1 MLANPSNGELRRS
14 FYRQEPRQ
22 CWSLPFANVGNKLTH
37 AIPPSQRDAH
47 SCCSRTPTSA
57 KGFFVYKST
66 STFIAIFAVSF
77 GLAAAGLA
85 QSGHAQTAAAKSA
98 SGAAPVQ
105 APLLPFQASEKTLPN
120 GLKIIVVPTGFP
132 NLVSLQIP
140 VLTGSRNEVEPGKS
154 GFAHFFEHMMFR
166 GTKAYPTEKYQAILK
181 KLGARQNAYT
191 TDDYTN
197 YHTTFA
203 REDLE
208 TMLKIEADR
217 FQNLS
222 YGEDPFKTESRAVL
236 GEYNKNSA
244 NPISKLVEVTRDT
257 AFQKHTYKHTTMG
270 FLKDIEDMP
279 NQYQYSKVFFD
290 RWYRPEKT
298 AVIIAG
304 DVNAVEAFRLVEKY
318 WGSWKRGTFSVAIPA
333 EPAPQGPLYAHVPWP
348 SATLPW
354 VAISFHGAAFSET
367 EKDYAALS
375 TLLTLSFGPTS
386 DLYKKLVQDE
396 QKVDQLIQFAPG
408 SADPGLILIGART
421 KKLADAIDVRDQIL
435 KTVAQVRATPVTAKL
450 LANAKAAGKYGLI
463 RGLDNTENIA
473 ATLARFVRY
482 QRNFST
488 INNYYRVVDSLTPD
502 DLLAAARKYLTDE
515 SLVVTT
521 LSKEAMPAGINE
533 SPRLASL
540 APAPAN
546 AAQMESI
553 VQKSALPQINFK
565 LLFQAGSASDPKGKE
580 GLAAL
585 TAAMVT
591 RAGSTEKKI
600 DEINR
605 ALFPLAGSF
614 GSQVDKE
621 MTTFTGS
628 IHRDNWTVFT
638 DVALPMLLSPGF
650 REEDFRRLRDAQR
663 NALLVDLKGN
673 NEEEFGKERLQ
684 GNVFK
689 DTAYAHPSLGTVKGI
704 EAITLNDVKD
714 FWKKAYTQGAM
725 RLGVAGAVTDD
736 MLATLK
742 RELGKLPAGAGLP
755 AIGAIR
761 GRKAIGLEVEIIEKD
776 TRATAISFGL
786 PIEVTRSHPDF
797 AALWLAKTW
806 LGEHRES
813 NGQLFNRIRE
823 LRGLNY
829 GDYAYIEAFPRAM
842 FQFFP
847 DSNVGRKAQLFEV
860 WIRPVAPENA
870 NMALRIALYELTKL
884 ADKGLTTAQFEQT
897 RDYLMKNVYLMTS
910 TQNQQI
916 GYALDSQ
923 WYSIPEFTKYMR
935 SSLEK
940 LTVGDVNKAIQ
951 KHLSAK
957 NLSIVFITKDAA
969 GLKDSLV
976 ADTFS
981 PVKYDAKASKELL
994 DEDQLIGN
1002 LRLGIKAEA
1011 VVITPVEKV
1020 FAE

>member
-1 MLANPSNGELRRS
+1 MSNPAS
-14 FYRQEPRQ
+14 FLIATIAA
-22 CWSLPFANVGNKLTH
+22 S
-37 AIPPSQRDAH
+37 II
-47 SCCSRTPTSA
+47 
-57 KGFFVYKST
+57 FVAT
-66 STFIAIFAVSF
+66 V
-77 GLAAAGLA
+77 
-85 QSGHAQTAAAKSA
+85 HAQ
-98 SGAAPVQ
+98 PVQ
-105 APLLPFQASEKTLPN
+105 PQSTPAKNASNAATAPAALLPFRASEKTLPN
-120 GLKIIVVPTGFP
+120 GLKVIVVPTGFP

-140 VLTGSRNEVEPGKS
+140 VQTGSRNEVEPGKS

-166 GTKAYPTEKYQAILK
+166 GTKAYPPEKYQAILK

-191 TDDYTN
+191 TDDFTN

-203 REDLE
+203 KEDLE

-222 YGEDPFKTESRAVL
+222 YGEEPFKTESRAVL

-244 NPISKLVEVTRDT
+244 NPISKLIEVTRDT
-257 AFQKHTYKHTTMG
+257 AYQKHTYKHTTMG

-279 NQYQYSKVFFD
+279 NQYEYSKVFFD

-298 AVIIAG
+298 AIIIAG
-304 DVNAVEAFRLVEKY
+304 DVNPEEAFKLVEKY
-318 WGSWKRGTFSVAIPA
+318 WGTWKRGTFSVSIPA

-354 VAISFHGAAFSET
+354 VAVSFHGPAFSE
-367 EKDYAALS
+367 KDKEYAALS
-375 TLLTLSFGPTS
+375 TLLALSFGPTS

-396 QKVDQLIQFAPG
+396 QKVDQLIQFVPG
-408 SADPGLILIGART
+408 SADPGLVLIGART
-421 KKLADAIDVRDQIL
+421 KKLADAIYVRDQIL
-435 KTVAQVRATPVTAKL
+435 KTVAQIRATPVTAKL
-450 LANAKAAGKYGLI
+450 LADAKSAGKYGLI

-488 INNYYRVVDSLTPD
+488 INNYYRVVDSLVPD
-502 DLLAAARKYLTDE
+502 DLLAVAHKYLTDE

-521 LSKEAMPAGINE
+521 LSKDAMPAGINA

-540 APAPAN
+540 APT
-546 AAQMESI
+546 AASATAMEVI
-553 VQKSALPQINFK
+553 VQKTALPQINFK
-565 LLFQAGSASDPKGKE
+565 LLFMAGSANDPKGKE

-591 RAGSTEKKI
+591 RAGSSEKKI

-605 ALFPLAGSF
+605 AFFPLAGSF
-614 GSQVDKE
+614 SSQVDKE

-628 IHRDNWTVFT
+628 IHRDSWNVFSEI
-638 DVALPMLLSPGF
+638 ALPMLLSPGF
-650 REEDFRRLRDAQR
+650 REEDFRRLKDAQK
-663 NALLVDLKGN
+663 NALLVDLKAN

-684 GNVFK
+684 GIIFK
-689 DTAYAHPSLGTVKGI
+689 DTAYAHPTLGTVKGI
-704 EAITLNDVKD
+704 EAITLDDVKD
-714 FWKKAYTQGAM
+714 FWKKAYTLGAL
-725 RLGVAGAVTDD
+725 RIGVAGSVSDD
-736 MLATLK
+736 MVSTLK
-742 RELGKLPAGAGLP
+742 RELGKLPAGAGLQTVTS
-755 AIGAIR
+755 IK
-761 GRKAIGLEVEIIEKD
+761 GRKAVGLEVEIIEKD
-776 TRATAISFGL
+776 TRATAISFGM
-786 PIEVTRSHPDF
+786 PTDVTRSHPDF

-813 NGQLFNRIRE
+813 SGQLYLRIRE
-823 LRGLNY
+823 VRGMNY
-829 GDYAYIEAFPRAM
+829 GDYAYVEAFPRAM

-847 DSNVGRKAQLFEV
+847 DPNIGRKAQLFEV

-870 NMALRIALYELTKL
+870 QMALRIALFELGRMIDNGLTKE
-884 ADKGLTTAQFEQT
+884 QFEET
-897 RDYLMKNVYLMTS
+897 RDYLMKNVYLMTA

-923 WYSIPEFTKYMR
+923 WYAIPEFTKFMR
-935 SSLEK
+935 ASLEK
-940 LTVGDVNKAIQ
+940 LNVGEVNQAIQ

-957 NLSIVFITKDAA
+957 NLSVVFIAKDAA
-969 GLKDSLV
+969 DLKEKLL
-976 ADTFS
+976 ADAFS
-981 PVKYDAKASKELL
+981 PIKYDAKARKELL

-1002 LRLGIKAEA
+1002 LKLDIKPEA
-1011 VVITPVEKV
+1011 IVITSAERV

>member
-1 MLANPSNGELRRS
+1 MLEPASSLIAKLAFSLNVVLALLTQPGYAQNNP
-14 FYRQEPRQ
+14 
-22 CWSLPFANVGNKLTH
+22 A
-37 AIPPSQRDAH
+37 
-47 SCCSRTPTSA
+47 TPA
-57 KGFFVYKST
+57 RVAAST
-66 STFIAIFAVSF
+66 Q
-77 GLAAAGLA
+77 AA
-85 QSGHAQTAAAKSA
+85 
-98 SGAAPVQ
+98 
-105 APLLPFQASEKTLPN
+105 LLPFRASEKTLPN

-140 VLTGSRNEVEPGKS
+140 VQTGSRNEVEPGKS

-166 GTKAYPTEKYQAILK
+166 GTKAYPPEKYQAILT

-203 REDLE
+203 KEDLE

-222 YGEDPFKTESRAVL
+222 YDEEPFKTESRAVL

-244 NPISKLVEVTRDT
+244 NPISKLIEVMRDS
-257 AFQKHTYKHTTMG
+257 AYQKHTYKHTTMG

-298 AVIIAG
+298 ALIVAG
-304 DVNAVEAFRLVEKY
+304 DVNAAEVFRLVEKY
-318 WGSWKRGTFSVAIPA
+318 WGPWKRGSYQVAIPL
-333 EPAPQGPLYAHVPWP
+333 EPAPQGPVYAHVPWP

-354 VAISFHGAAFSET
+354 VAVAFHGPAFSE
-367 EKDYAALS
+367 KDKDFAALS
-375 TLLTLSFGPTS
+375 TLIALSFGPTS
-386 DLYKKLVQDE
+386 DLYKRLVQDE

-408 SADPGLILIGART
+408 SADPGLVIIGART
-421 KKLADAIDVRDQIL
+421 KKLADTIYVRDQIL
-435 KTVAQVRATPVTAKL
+435 KTVAQIRATPVAAKR
-450 LANAKAAGKYGLI
+450 LADAKASGKYGLI

-473 ATLARFVRY
+473 AILARYVRY
-482 QRNFST
+482 QRNFSS

-521 LSKEAMPAGINE
+521 LSKEPMPDGIGE
-533 SPRLASL
+533 SPKLASL
-540 APAPAN
+540 APVGVAIEK
-546 AAQMESI
+546 MESI
-553 VQKSALPQINFK
+553 TQITTLPQINFK
-565 LLFQAGSASDPKGKE
+565 LLFLAGSANDPKGRE

-591 RAGSTEKKI
+591 RAGSTERKI

-605 ALFPLAGSF
+605 AFFPLAVSF
-614 GSQVDKE
+614 SSQIDKE

-628 IHRDNWTVFT
+628 IHCDNWTTFT
-638 DVALPMLLSPGF
+638 EVALPMLLSPGF
-650 REEDFRRLRDAQR
+650 REEDFRRLKDAQK
-663 NALLVDLKGN
+663 NALILDLKGN

-684 GNVFK
+684 GNVFRG
-689 DTAYAHPSLGTVKGI
+689 TAYAHPTLGTVKGI
-704 EAITLNDVKD
+704 DAITLDDVKE
-714 FWKKAYTQGAM
+714 FWKKAYTQGAL
-725 RLGVAGAVTDD
+725 RLGVAGGISDA
-736 MLATLK
+736 MIATLK

-755 AIGAIR
+755 VSTPVA
-761 GRKAIGLEVEIIEKD
+761 GRMPAGLEVEIIEKD

-786 PIEVTRSHPDF
+786 PIAVTRSHADF
-797 AALWLAKTW
+797 AALWIAKTW

-813 NGQLFNRIRE
+813 SGRLYNRIRE
-823 LRGLNY
+823 VRGMNY
-829 GDYAYIEAFPRAM
+829 GDYAYIEAFPRGM

-847 DSNVGRKAQLFEV
+847 DPNVARKSQLFEG

-870 NMALRIALYELTKL
+870 QMALRIALFEIGRLIDTGLTKE
-884 ADKGLTTAQFEQT
+884 AFEKT
-897 RDYLMKNVYLMTS
+897 RAYLMKNVFLMTS
-910 TQNQQI
+910 TQDQQL

-923 WYSIPEFTKYMR
+923 WHGIPEFTKYMR
-935 SSLEK
+935 SNLEK
-940 LTVGDVNKAIQ
+940 LTVDDVNKAIQ

-957 NLSIVFITKDAA
+957 NLHVVFITKDAT
-969 GLKDSLV
+969 GLKEKLI
-976 ADTFS
+976 ADAFS
-981 PVKYDAKASKELL
+981 PIKYDAKATKELL
-994 DEDQLIGN
+994 DEDLHIGN
-1002 LRLGIKAEA
+1002 IKLGIKADSIT
-1011 VVITPVEKV
+1011 ITPADKV